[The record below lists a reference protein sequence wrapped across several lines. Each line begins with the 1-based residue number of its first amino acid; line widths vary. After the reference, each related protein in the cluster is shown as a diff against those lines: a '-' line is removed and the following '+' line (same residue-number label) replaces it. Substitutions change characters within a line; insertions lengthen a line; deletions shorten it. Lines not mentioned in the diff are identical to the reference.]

1 MSEAFSSLGR
11 KLRLGLV
18 GGGPGSMIGPV
29 HRLAATLDG
38 RFELVAGVLSS
49 APERAREAAEA
60 LGLAGFASLEAML
73 AGAKLDAVA
82 VMTPNDRH
90 FAECRA
96 VLQAGLHV
104 ICDKPLTNTLAEAR
118 TLAAL
123 AEERRLVLCLTH
135 VYAAYPMIRQ
145 ARAMVAAGAI
155 GALRAIQVEYLQAG
169 MSRPVEQGELTPKL
183 RWKLD
188 TRQSG
193 PSLVLGD
200 IGTHAHHL
208 AAFVAG
214 RAVRRLAADLG
225 AVVPG
230 RSVDDYAC
238 MLLRFEGD
246 VHGTLFCSQALAG
259 TENQITVR
267 VFGETGHL
275 EWTHERP
282 NHLKFA
288 LQGKAVQTL
297 ARGDADLLPAS
308 ARLTRIARGHPEGYF
323 EAFANLYRDA
333 AEAIAARLTGRPADP
348 LALDFPTAAD
358 GVAGLAFV
366 EAALASRAAGGG
378 WVDVPAG

>member
-1 MSEAFSSLGR
+1 MGEAFPSLGR

-29 HRLAATLDG
+29 HRLAATFDG

-49 APERAREAAEA
+49 SPERARLAAKA
-60 LGLAGFASLEAML
+60 LGLAGYASLEEML
-73 AGAKLDAVA
+73 AGERLDAVA

-90 FAECRA
+90 FAACRTA
-96 VLQAGLHV
+96 LDAGLHV
-104 ICDKPLTNTLAEAR
+104 ICDKPLTNALTEAR

-123 AEERRLVLCLTH
+123 AEEKRLVVCLTH

-145 ARAMVAAGAI
+145 ARAMVAAGAV
-155 GALRAIQVEYLQAG
+155 GALRAVQVEYLQAG
-169 MSRPVEQGELTPKL
+169 MSAAVEQREQTPKL

-188 TRQSG
+188 ARRSG

-208 AAFVAG
+208 ASFVAG
-214 RAVRRLAADLG
+214 RPVRRLAADLG

-230 RSVDDYAC
+230 RSVDDYAA
-238 MLLRFEGD
+238 MLLRFEGGIR
-246 VHGTLFCSQALAG
+246 GTLFCSQALAG
-259 TENQITVR
+259 TENQITLR
-267 VFGETGHL
+267 VFGESGHL

-297 ARGDADLLPAS
+297 ARGDADLLPAA
-308 ARLTRIARGHPEGYF
+308 ARLIRIARGHPEGYF

-333 AEAIAARLTGRPADP
+333 AEAIASRLTGQPADP

-366 EAALASRAAGGG
+366 EAAVASRAAGGG